1 MKSTL
6 VYVQKH
12 ENDVCNKN
20 PNTAQYA
27 FMKMSLKPEKK
38 PKYCKYCAKE
48 FLSLSYVQ
56 KHENNVCKKKSQ
68 IAMNIYKEIKKGKEA
83 TGEIMN
89 LSGNGN
95 DSKVEGQIDCLVVK
109 TASKF
114 GYHCKY
120 CGKGFLNST
129 FVKKHEDNV
138 CRKKSGY
145 TKFINAKIDGDK
157 DLKADGRKLFST
169 LGKLKPKN
177 CILG

>member
-38 PKYCKYCAKE
+38 PKYCRYCAKE

-68 IAMNIYKEIKKGKEA
+68 TAMNIYKEIKQGKKA
-83 TGEIMN
+83 TGEIVN
-89 LSGNGN
+89 LSGNGC
-95 DSKVEGQIDCLVVK
+95 DSKVEGQIDCMVVK
-109 TASKF
+109 AASKF

-129 FVKKHEDNV
+129 FVNKHEDNV

-145 TKFINAKIDGDK
+145 TKFI
-157 DLKADGRKLFST
+157 
-169 LGKLKPKN
+169 
-177 CILG
+177 